1 MGLYKMKL
9 QERSYSTKIL
19 RPKPF
24 IHMEEDGSLIV
35 LATSWGQPEHGQR
48 VLEEIVKYVNA
59 AKSDVEVTSPFEF
72 LTCLTDEVNY
82 VRTGVLIANDILY
95 RGENKTEYFSG
106 VEVLV
111 LFKKGSQIAWAQVG
125 CPSLFI
131 QRENQSLQPL
141 SMGLDLSSELFDS
154 HEAQAPLPSQLL
166 GLDPTCY
173 VQCGHTHVT
182 SGDHLVL
189 LASSSIATSL
199 WEKRSYDI
207 NMESITRSMIQDHP
221 ESPFWLGLV
230 QLNE

>member
-1 MGLYKMKL
+1 MKL

-24 IHMEEDGSLIV
+24 IHREEDGSLIV

-48 VLEEIVKYVNA
+48 VLEEVVKYVSA

-95 RGENKTEYFSG
+95 RGENKTEYISG

-111 LFKKGSQIAWAQVG
+111 LLKKGSQIAWAQVG

-141 SMGLDLSSELFDS
+141 SIGFDLSSEFIDS
-154 HEAQAPLPSQLL
+154 AHQTQTQAPLPAQLL

-173 VQCGHTHVT
+173 VQCGHTYIKPV
-182 SGDHLVL
+182 DQLVL
-189 LASSSIATSL
+189 LASSAIPSPL
-199 WEKRSYDI
+199 WEKHSRHTD
-207 NMESITRSMIQDHP
+207 MESITRSMIQDNP
-221 ESPFWLGLV
+221 ESPFWLGIV
-230 QLNE
+230 QMKED